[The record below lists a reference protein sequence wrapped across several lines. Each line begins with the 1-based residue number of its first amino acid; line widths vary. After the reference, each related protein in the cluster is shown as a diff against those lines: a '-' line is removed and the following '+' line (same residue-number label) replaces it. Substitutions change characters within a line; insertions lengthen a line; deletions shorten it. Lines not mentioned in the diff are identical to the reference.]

1 LQTRLLALAATIAM
15 LPMPANAQDGNW
27 QVGTS
32 PSFSSGRYGT
42 ELRTTVFHT
51 PITARRLFADGD
63 VTLVF
68 PFTCVSGNGLV
79 TIVDG
84 TPVRNQR
91 TDTGSL
97 VRGGGSDVRSGT
109 TSVSVNETSSCGMGD
124 IVVRGRY
131 YVLDERGWLPT
142 IAVRGHVKAPTAS
155 AERGLGTGRPD
166 EGIGIEVSRSL
177 GAAFLAM
184 LDGGYTLI
192 GEPAGVS
199 YNDNWWYEFG
209 LGRDFANGL
218 YNLSAFYAEDRA
230 FLPGLSNAK
239 EVLAAVSFK
248 GTQGWRF
255 QVSGQYGL
263 SDGAPDHGITLGA
276 SRRF

>member
-1 LQTRLLALAATIAM
+1 MRLLALVATIAI
-15 LPMPANAQDGNW
+15 PIPAHAQDGNW

-51 PITARRLFADGD
+51 PVTARRLFADGD

-91 TDTGSL
+91 TDTSTQS
-97 VRGGGSDVRSGT
+97 RGGSDVRTST
-109 TSVSVNETSSCGMGD
+109 TSIAVNEVSSCGMGD

-142 IAVRGHVKAPTAS
+142 IAIRGHVKAPTAS

-166 EGIGIEVSRSL
+166 EGFGIEVSRSL

-192 GEPAGVS
+192 GEPDGAS

-209 LGRDFANGL
+209 LGRDFSDGL

>member
-1 LQTRLLALAATIAM
+1 LVLIATFAM
-15 LPMPANAQDGNW
+15 LPVAANAQDGKW
-27 QVGTS
+27 QIGSS
-32 PSFSSGRYGT
+32 PSFSSGEYGT
-42 ELRTTVFHT
+42 GLRTNVFHT

-91 TDTGSL
+91 TDTGTPI
-97 VRGGGSDVRSGT
+97 RGPGSDTRTGS
-109 TSVSVNETSSCGMGD
+109 TSVSVQEATSCGMGD
-124 IVVRGRY
+124 IVIRGRY

-142 IAVRGHVKAPTAS
+142 IAIRGHVKTPTAS

-177 GAAFLAM
+177 GANLLAM
-184 LDGGYTLI
+184 IDGGYTLI
-192 GEPAGVS
+192 GEPAGIS
-199 YNDNWWYEFG
+199 YNDNWWYELG
-209 LGRDFANGL
+209 LGRDFAEGQ
-218 YNLSAFYAEDRA
+218 YNLSFFYAEDRA
-230 FLPGLSNAK
+230 FLPGLENAK
-239 EVLAAVSFK
+239 ELLTAVSFK

>member
-1 LQTRLLALAATIAM
+1 VATIAI
-15 LPMPANAQDGNW
+15 LPIPANAQDGNW

-63 VTLVF
+63 VTL
-68 PFTCVSGNGLV
+68 G
-79 TIVDG
+79 
-84 TPVRNQR
+84 
-91 TDTGSL
+91 
-97 VRGGGSDVRSGT
+97 
-109 TSVSVNETSSCGMGD
+109 GMGD

-142 IAVRGHVKAPTAS
+142 IAIRGHVKAPTAS
-155 AERGLGTGRPD
+155 ADRGLGTGRPD

-199 YNDNWWYEFG
+199 YNDNWWYEIG

-218 YNLSAFYAEDRA
+218 YNVSVFYAEDRA
-230 FLPGLSNAK
+230 FLAGLENAR
-239 EVLAAVSFK
+239 EVLAALSFK

-263 SDGAPDHGITLGA
+263 SNGAPDHGITLGA

>member
-1 LQTRLLALAATIAM
+1 MRLLALVATIAI

-32 PSFSSGRYGT
+32 PSFSSGKYGT
-42 ELRTTVFHT
+42 GLRTTVFHT
-51 PITARRLFADGD
+51 PIAARRMFADGD
-63 VTLVF
+63 LTFVF

-91 TDTGSL
+91 TDTGTP
-97 VRGGGSDVRSGT
+97 VRGGASDTRTGT
-109 TSVSVNETSSCGMGD
+109 TSVSVQEASSCGMGD

-142 IAVRGHVKAPTAS
+142 IAIRAHVKAPTAS

-166 EGIGIEVSRSL
+166 EGIGIEVTRSL
-177 GAAFLAM
+177 GADVVAM
-184 LDGGYTLI
+184 IDGGYTLI

-199 YNDNWWYEFG
+199 YNDNWWYEVG

-230 FLPGLSNAK
+230 FLAGLENAR
-239 EVLAAVSFK
+239 EILAAVSFK